1 MKVIVVPIGETMEKS
16 EIDNYINDVVT
27 RLEEYKKSEQY
38 KNLILSS
45 SVITT
50 NEDATSNKP

>member
-1 MKVIVVPIGETMEKS
+1 MKVIVIPIGETIKKS

-50 NEDATSNKP
+50 NEYETLNKP